1 MIYKGIRYKVDEPTY
16 RGPWGSLYIWNEL
29 VQQWIF
35 ERSLHRSDTAE
46 GAIDQ
51 LLRDGFLRK

>member
-16 RGPWGSLYIWNEL
+16 RGPWGSLYIWNDL
-29 VQQWIF
+29 VSQWIF
-35 ERSLHRSDTAE
+35 ERSLHRNDTAE